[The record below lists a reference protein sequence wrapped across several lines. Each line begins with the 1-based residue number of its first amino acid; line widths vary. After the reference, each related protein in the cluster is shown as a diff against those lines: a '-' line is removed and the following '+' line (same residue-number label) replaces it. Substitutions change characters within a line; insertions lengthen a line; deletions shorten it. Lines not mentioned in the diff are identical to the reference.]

1 MKSWCR
7 LKIKGRVSS
16 RDKAMTIFKNR
27 SQGHVSV
34 EVLSEVW
41 KSIPLPMVRSLS
53 FYIDICYIDVLQKHI
68 YDNISSLLLNG
79 SHVILNGSFDIKL
92 NRQVTICVLTGG
104 SRGWKNTTETNWFAF
119 ALCYVHFIFQPTC

>member
-1 MKSWCR
+1 M
-7 LKIKGRVSS
+7 
-16 RDKAMTIFKNR
+16 IF
-27 SQGHVSV
+27 
-34 EVLSEVW
+34 EP
-41 KSIPLPMVRSLS
+41 SIFDIL
-53 FYIDICYIDVLQKHI
+53 YIDICYIDVLQKHI

-119 ALCYVHFIFQPTC
+119 VFPKYYVHIISQSSC